1 MALNSVFLVPVL
13 LLAFLCCLIQGRV
26 VVGAPAAH
34 DALLKPAARFSDP
47 ATLTAAARAAQTAA
61 DTDTEDAVGLLG
73 TPPSSPSSA
82 VASSPTATENGSDES
97 RQPSSAASGTESSQA
112 AKEENPAE
120 STSAAPEP
128 SQPSGVLERDVSQW
142 HASRKGEDL
151 VYPSNRHGGF
161 PEAPFYPPHDHLRE
175 HYPTCPAEC
184 LEDWVGDG
192 WCDSE
197 CNVAEC
203 GYDGPDCQGWCGG
216 ECRPGWPGDGQC
228 DLECY
233 KEECD
238 WDGGD
243 CKDWY
248 DRNLPSVQT
257 LQQKLDEVTGN
268 SEDPDQSVSK
278 LLKQELGLAACECVK
293 GKLGNGVCNPE
304 CNTYEC
310 QFDGFDCRQMCS
322 LECPHVWLGDGKCDK
337 ECDIPECYH
346 DKGDCDTCSGSCRTW
361 MIGNGICD
369 PDCNNKDCGY
379 DNGDCNG
386 ITWVTA
392 VDYDAKPYV
401 YQFCAREFIGDG
413 NCDENCYN
421 AESEWDGG
429 DCRGT
434 ALAKRLAADGVG
446 PQFPAKKDKNQ
457 AGETGDEKGA
467 DDIKKNTAKQ
477 NGEGADDRA
486 GQGPEDK
493 PAERTEEKKSEDQQQ
508 TRRLLKKPSSV

>member
-1 MALNSVFLVPVL
+1 MAPNRVFFASLCLPAFFWCL
-13 LLAFLCCLIQGRV
+13 LQGRV
-26 VVGAPAAH
+26 ASGGPEAH
-34 DALLKPAARFSDP
+34 EGTLKPATIRFSDP
-47 ATLTAAARAAQTAA
+47 AALTAAARAAQTAVDGDA
-61 DTDTEDAVGLLG
+61 EDAVGLLG
-73 TPPSSPSSA
+73 VPAAAPPSSSSSSPPATDKAEDSRDSSSSSETSAQESKEESGNSSA
-82 VASSPTATENGSDES
+82 SPQPS
-97 RQPSSAASGTESSQA
+97 RQ
-112 AKEENPAE
+112 
-120 STSAAPEP
+120 
-128 SQPSGVLERDVSQW
+128 SGVLERDVSQW
-142 HASRKGEDL
+142 HSSRKGEDL
-151 VYPSNRHGGF
+151 VYPVHRQGDQP
-161 PEAPFYPPHDHLRE
+161 PEAAFHPPHDHLRE
-175 HYPTCPAEC
+175 HHPTCPADC

-203 GYDGPDCQGWCGG
+203 GYDGPDCEGWCGG

-243 CKDWY
+243 CKAWS
-248 DRNLPSVQT
+248 DRSLPSVHT
-257 LQQKLDEVTGN
+257 LQQKLADVAAN
-268 SEDPDQSVSK
+268 AEDPDSSVSQ

-337 ECDIPECYH
+337 ECDVPECYH
-346 DKGDCDTCSGSCRTW
+346 DKGDCDTCSGNCRTW

-429 DCRGT
+429 DCRGS
-434 ALAKRLAADGVG
+434 ALAKRLAADGIG
-446 PQFPAKKDKNQ
+446 PQFPVAKKVRTNTQ
-457 AGETGDEKGA
+457 GETGAESASDKEK
-467 DDIKKNTAKQ
+467 KTEKQ
-477 NGEGADDRA
+477 NGPDGDEHQ
-486 GQGPEDK
+486 GQQVENK
-493 PAERTEEKKSEDQQQ
+493 PAEQTDEQKKKEEQQP
-508 TRRLLKKPSSV
+508 TRRLLK